1 MELGKEIVFKAEQ
14 VGFFERRREQFCGWE
29 QKALTRT
36 RSALEVELEAMRWAI
51 LTMTRFNYRKMI
63 FESLTLQVVN
73 LIKNG
78 EYWPAFAPT
87 IQDIQSLLLQFQEAK
102 VIFPSRGSNGLA
114 DRVAKESLSYTNY
127 DPKLYSIMP
136 NWIKQFVMVDKLQVY
151 NDW

>member
-1 MELGKEIVFKAEQ
+1 MGA
-14 VGFFERRREQFCGWE
+14 
-29 QKALTRT
+29 KALTRT

-63 FESLTLQVVN
+63 FESH